1 MATGTLT
8 AAGVGGTQSGT
19 ITTAGGSGGG
29 KVIVANDSDSPIT
42 FKVSTAGS
50 VVLTDQYCDAK
61 SFKLITGLNNGATT
75 LTVVSTAHGTSA
87 QSGEIVYLTLVT

>member
-1 MATGTLT
+1 MATVTLT

-29 KVIVANDSDSPIT
+29 KVIVTNDSDSPIT
-42 FKVSTAGS
+42 FKVSTGGS

-61 SFKLITGLNNGATT
+61 IYKLITGLNNGATT
-75 LTVVSTAHGTSA
+75 LTVVSTSHGTSA
-87 QSGEIVYLTLVT
+87 QSGEIIYLTLVT

>member
-1 MATGTLT
+1 MATVTLT

-19 ITTAGGSGGG
+19 ITTAGGSG
-29 KVIVANDSDSPIT
+29 DSDAPIT

-75 LTVVSTAHGTSA
+75 LTVLSTPHGTAA

>member
-1 MATGTLT
+1 MATVTLT

-42 FKVSTAGS
+42 FKVSKAGS
-50 VVLTDQYCDAK
+50 VVLL
-61 SFKLITGLNNGATT
+61 SLI
-75 LTVVSTAHGTSA
+75 H
-87 QSGEIVYLTLVT
+87 I

>member
-1 MATGTLT
+1 MATVTLT

-29 KVIVANDSDSPIT
+29 KVIVAT
-42 FKVSTAGS
+42 TAGS

-87 QSGEIVYLTLVT
+87 QSGEIIYLTLVT

>member
-1 MATGTLT
+1 MATVTLT

-61 SFKLITGLNNGATT
+61 SFKLITGLNNVATT
-75 LTVVSTAHGTSA
+75 LTVVSTTHGTSA
-87 QSGEIVYLTLVT
+87 QSGEIIYLTLVT